1 MAREAAAGYGSAMMR
16 ALVLALPLLLAA
28 PAAAT
33 SLADVTASLKG
44 TTSLAADFAQSG
56 ADGRVLTGK
65 LWLARPGKVRFQY
78 DKAPMLLVGDGRTLS
93 FVDYEVKQVS
103 QWPVRRTPLQ
113 ILLASEPDLAPIARI
128 TSDSPD
134 LVEVAARDP
143 RRPEFGTLA
152 IRFVRSPGAP
162 GGLALAGWTALDAQG
177 GRSEVRLS
185 NVRYNASL
193 AGVSFGF
200 TDPRRDSVR

>member
-1 MAREAAAGYGSAMMR
+1 MKTIALLAAT
-16 ALVLALPLLLAA
+16 LLAA

-33 SLADVTASLKG
+33 SLADIAASLKG
-44 TTSLAADFAQSG
+44 TTSLAADFTQSG
-56 ADGRVLTGK
+56 ADGRVLAGK
-65 LWLARPGKVRFQY
+65 LWLARPGKVRFEY
-78 DKAPMLLVGDGRTLS
+78 AKAPMLLVGDGRTLS

-113 ILLASEPDLAPIARI
+113 ILLAADPDLAPVARI
-128 TSDSPD
+128 TTDTPE

-143 RRPEFGTLA
+143 KRPEFGTLS
-152 IRFVRSPGAP
+152 IRFTRAAGAP

-177 GRSEVRLS
+177 GRSEVQLA

-200 TDPRRDSVR
+200 VDPRRDGVR